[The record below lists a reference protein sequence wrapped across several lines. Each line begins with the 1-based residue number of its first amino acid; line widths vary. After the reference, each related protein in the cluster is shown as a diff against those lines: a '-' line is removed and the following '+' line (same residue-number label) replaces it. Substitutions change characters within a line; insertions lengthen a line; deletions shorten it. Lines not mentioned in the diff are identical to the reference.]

1 MVVQEKT
8 VPSRPISLWQ
18 YRDQRTGVDSR
29 ATLGDDE
36 RWGVLMAVNTKK
48 KNRDRKAK
56 KNDYYERT
64 VVRPAARLIAAIT
77 NKANAARKVA
87 AG

>member
-1 MVVQEKT
+1 
-8 VPSRPISLWQ
+8 
-18 YRDQRTGVDSR
+18 
-29 ATLGDDE
+29 
-36 RWGVLMAVNTKK
+36 MAVNTKK